1 MSKESSFQAKVIK
14 LINCKYGTCIK
25 YNIDYKAKAGM
36 PDTFAAINNKAVF
49 IEFKTDEGE
58 ASTIQ
63 KAQIAKIKRKSTKYV
78 YIISPRD
85 YNWFIIELDK
95 IKRGDI

>member
-1 MSKESSFQAKVIK
+1 MGKESSFQSKIIK
-14 LINCKYGTCIK
+14 LINLKYGTCIK
-25 YNIDYKAKAGM
+25 YNVDYKAKAGM

-49 IEFKTDEGE
+49 MEIKTDEGE

-63 KAQIAKIKRKSTKYV
+63 KAQMRKIKKNSTKYV

-85 YNWFIIELDK
+85 YSWFVTELDK
-95 IKRGDI
+95 IKRGEI